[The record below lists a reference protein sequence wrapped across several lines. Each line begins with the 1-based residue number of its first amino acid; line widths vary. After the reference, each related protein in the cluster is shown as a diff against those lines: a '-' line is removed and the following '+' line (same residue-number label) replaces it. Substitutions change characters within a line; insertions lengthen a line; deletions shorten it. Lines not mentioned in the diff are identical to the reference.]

1 MQLQCPKC
9 HAEIEEN
16 TLFCEQCGRQIRKLC
31 PHCNNLVDMDAA
43 FCDKCGNTLI
53 TEKKARKKR
62 GKWIIILFALILL
75 MGAAIFLFKSDL
87 LSTFNNRTE
96 DGVLYIKDEQLYY

>member
-62 GKWIIILFALILL
+62 GKDNHSFCLDFAYECSNFPVQVRFTVYL
-75 MGAAIFLFKSDL
+75 
-87 LSTFNNRTE
+87 
-96 DGVLYIKDEQLYY
+96 